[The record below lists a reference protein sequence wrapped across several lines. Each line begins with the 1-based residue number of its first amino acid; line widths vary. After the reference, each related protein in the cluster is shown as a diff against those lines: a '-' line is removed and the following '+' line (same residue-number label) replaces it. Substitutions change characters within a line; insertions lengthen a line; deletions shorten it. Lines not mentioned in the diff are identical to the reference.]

1 MQENPPI
8 NLFELICQFYK
19 MSKSKINAQK
29 SGLLRLP
36 KSKSKINAQKS
47 GLLGLSILAQTP
59 NTKFRNPRK
68 L

>member
-8 NLFELICQFYK
+8 NLFELICQFHK
-19 MSKSKINAQK
+19 MSVSKINAQKPGILRLPMSKSKINAQK
-29 SGLLRLP
+29 LGLLRLP
-36 KSKSKINAQKS
+36 F
-47 GLLGLSILAQTP
+47 LAQIP